1 MIASNSDKSSHA
13 VGEQLSLF
21 DDFDDSLNTDK
32 SSVNNDSLSSSIS
45 KVDNQNQNVHEPGE
59 NNTSNTSHEFSS
71 TTDFNDWISKLEP
84 TDVDAIALSKLEP
97 SLLTSEQ
104 AARLWAKL
112 AAWAQSDQIAY
123 YVDDSP
129 SSSDAAYDTR
139 MRVLSSLESTF
150 PILDTPQSPTHRV
163 GGTFSNDFVSVKHP
177 SRMMSLDDVF
187 SLGAVSYTHLRAH
200 ET

>member
-21 DDFDDSLNTDK
+21 DDFDDSLNNDK
-32 SSVNNDSLSSSIS
+32 SSVNNDSLSLSIS
-45 KVDNQNQNVHEPGE
+45 KVDNQNQNVHEPSE
-59 NNTSNTSHEFSS
+59 NNTSSTSSTSHEFSS

-123 YVDDSP
+123 YVDD
-129 SSSDAAYDTR
+129 
-139 MRVLSSLESTF
+139 
-150 PILDTPQSPTHRV
+150 
-163 GGTFSNDFVSVKHP
+163 
-177 SRMMSLDDVF
+177 
-187 SLGAVSYTHLRAH
+187 
-200 ET
+200 